1 MHILCWDIHGDELH
15 SSGEEFAV
23 GDFVELKDEYK
34 VDEENRVFV
43 VNKVPV
49 KNKPNV
55 LFENRY
61 RLSTI
66 NNGVLEPYWE
76 LYGGQLK
83 KYNGNISPTSP
94 LMLLSKMYKNEITVS
109 EDILKKME
117 QGEIILNES
126 PSFGKIKEL
135 KENF

>member
-1 MHILCWDIHGDELH
+1 MHILWWDIHGDELH

-66 NNGVLEPYWE
+66 ENNILKPYYE
-76 LYGGQLK
+76 YFGGQLRVYKGKIPQPLNLISKIYK
-83 KYNGNISPTSP
+83 K
-94 LMLLSKMYKNEITVS
+94 EIVVS
-109 EDILKKME
+109 EDVLTEME
-117 QGEIILNES
+117 RGEIILSDRPTFKE
-126 PSFGKIKEL
+126 IEEL
-135 KENF
+135 KEW